1 MGFQKILFHTQFR
14 EMSLDALRAILT
26 LKAVG
31 LEEIVLACII
41 SRDDVGF
48 VPYGGYLKEEEERR
62 RKEIAARLTP
72 YQKAVEAA
80 GLTAQVRIDMGIV
93 NADVLAIAEE
103 EGVDLIV
110 SGRKKRTLLERIYV
124 GSHTLDLIRRSPVPI
139 LVGKFAVEVTYD
151 GKTETR
157 LNDRP
162 FRRPLLAT
170 DWSTPSSNAL
180 ETLVGLKGLA
190 EHVTVLHAI
199 GRRLTHGMSAEGLA
213 DLESESR
220 KRLDSAVGRLSD
232 AGIAADAL
240 LTQGQTVD
248 QIIQAAQDAEAS
260 IIVMGRTGKDWLK
273 EYWLGGVS
281 HQVAEMAPLPVL
293 LIP

>member
-1 MGFQKILFHTQFR
+1 MSFQKILFHTQFR
-14 EMSLDALRAILT
+14 EMSLDALNAILT

-31 LEEIVLACII
+31 LREIVLVCII

-62 RKEIAARLTP
+62 REDIAERLAP
-72 YQKAVEAA
+72 YQSAIESA

-93 NADVLAIAEE
+93 NADVLAIAEA

-110 SGRKKRTLLERIYV
+110 TGRKKRTLLERIYV
-124 GSHTLDLIRRSPVPI
+124 GGHTLDLIRRSPVPI
-139 LVGKFAVEVTYD
+139 LVGKFAVEVTHD

-157 LNDRP
+157 INDRP

-180 ETLVGLKGLA
+180 AVLAGLKGLA

-199 GRRLTHGMSAEGLA
+199 GRRLAHGMAAEGLA
-213 DLESESR
+213 DLKAESR
-220 KRLDSAVGRLSD
+220 KRLDSAVGRLRD

-240 LTQGQTVD
+240 LKQGRTVD
-248 QIIQAAQDAEAS
+248 QIIQAAQDEAAS
-260 IIVMGRTGKDWLK
+260 IIVMGRTGKDWLQ